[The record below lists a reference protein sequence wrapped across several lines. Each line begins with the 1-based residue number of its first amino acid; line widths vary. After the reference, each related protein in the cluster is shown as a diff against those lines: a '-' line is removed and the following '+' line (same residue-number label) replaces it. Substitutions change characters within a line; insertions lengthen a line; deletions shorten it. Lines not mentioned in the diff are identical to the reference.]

1 MSCPVCGTDA
11 EQITS
16 TSDGVNIICPMC
28 GEYDIS
34 SSVLTTEQRQRLEP
48 EERCDALNKAK
59 CSAQPGARPMITAY
73 LIAADLEFSEQS
85 AAISS

>member
-1 MSCPVCGTDA
+1 MNCPVCDANA
-11 EQITS
+11 EQIAS
-16 TSDGVNIICPMC
+16 TIHGMSIACPTC

-34 SSVLTTEQRQRLEP
+34 SSVLAEDWQRLEP

-73 LIAADLEFSEQS
+73 LFAADLELGEQS
-85 AAISS
+85 AAISN